1 MANTITISS
10 LTNEFVE
17 MDLVTKYK
25 SLVDTALD
33 SEGIYIRTKETL
45 EELFD
50 NKNLTAKEKA
60 DIIGT
65 VLGNLNNSVVSG
77 AMQTA
82 LAWEAKE
89 KEFTFNKIELEY
101 KLGLL
106 NEQILAQKQNTK
118 TEFVKTAIS
127 NAELLK
133 NYGVAVD
140 GNGIVTDTSIDGK
153 LDKEVLLLEQ
163 ERTNKQAEKLILD
176 AKLKESNAAIHKI
189 IADTYENYGY
199 YNYTIG
205 DGGVASVTK
214 LSSHETLAANQKL
227 IAKEQAKGYAY
238 NAWSNAAQ
246 SSASMIGALV
256 AAEVDGIS
264 SYVSQWSAIV
274 SQLGAIT
281 TPTTTGL

>member
-1 MANTITISS
+1 MATVISEAINPYAI
-10 LTNEFVE
+10 LNVTDKFNE
-17 MDLVTKYK
+17 LVKA
-25 SLVDTALD
+25 SLD
-33 SEGIYIRTKETL
+33 SENIYIRTKETIESML
-45 EELFD
+45 SSGHI
-50 NKNLTAKEKA
+50 TGPEKA
-60 DIIGT
+60 NVIT
-65 VLGNLNNSVVSG
+65 QVLSNLGNSIVNS

-89 KEFTFNKIELEY
+89 KELSYTKVELE
-101 KLGLL
+101 KKIDLMLMQIDAA
-106 NEQILAQKQNTK
+106 EQSIKTDKANMQSRQAEILRMFGQPT
-118 TEFVKTAIS
+118 VI
-127 NAELLK
+127 
-133 NYGVAVD
+133 D
-140 GNGIVTDTSIDGK
+140 GNVVSLDNTGK
-153 LDKEVLLLEQ
+153 TYQETRLITQEVA
-163 ERTNKQAEKLILD
+163 NKGAEKLILD

-274 SQLGAIT
+274 SQLGGIT

>member
-1 MANTITISS
+1 MATISI
-10 LTNEFVE
+10 TNELDVL
-17 MDLVTKYK
+17 DKYT
-25 SLVDTALD
+25 SLVQESIG
-33 SEGIYIRTKETL
+33 SESIYIRTKETV
-45 EELFD
+45 ED
-50 NKNLTAKEKA
+50 MVVKGMISNTDRAT
-60 DIIGT
+60 IISQ
-65 VLGNLNNSVVSG
+65 VLSGINNAVVAS

-82 LAWEAKE
+82 LQWANME
-89 KEFTFNKIELEY
+89 KEVALKKLELAKQLDILDQEY
-101 KLGLL
+101 
-106 NEQILAQKQNTK
+106 ILKQKQTNQAI
-118 TEFVKTAIS
+118 TADI
-127 NAELLK
+127 NAQAERIRAF
-133 NYGVAVD
+133 GTPVVVD
-140 GNGIVTDTSIDGK
+140 GQVVSLADEGK
-153 LDKEVLLLEQ
+153 TYQETRLITQEV
-163 ERTNKQAEKLILD
+163 TNKGAEKLILD

-205 DGGVASVTK
+205 DNGVATVSK

-264 SYVSQWSAIV
+264 NYVSQWSAII